1 MPPLSA
7 VSTHSS
13 SGASVESVEQP
24 WWPTARGFLAVVLS
38 VIMSASIVHP
48 QTLVPHLLNRVA

>member
-24 WWPTARGFLAVVLS
+24 WGYPGRYTLDVRGIRPNNRDLS
-38 VIMSASIVHP
+38 
-48 QTLVPHLLNRVA
+48 